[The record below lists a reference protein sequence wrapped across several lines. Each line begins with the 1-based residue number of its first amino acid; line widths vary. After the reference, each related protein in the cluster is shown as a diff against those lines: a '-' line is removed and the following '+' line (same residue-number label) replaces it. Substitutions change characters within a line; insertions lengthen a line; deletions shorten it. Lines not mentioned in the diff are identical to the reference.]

1 MKKVV
6 RNILLGL
13 IILLIIGA
21 IGISIFIGKAV
32 FDGYTNV
39 MSREETIKNSMEF
52 KKDYDNLVKNYKLEK
67 IEIEDQDLNHKVPAI
82 FAKRE
87 GNKNVAVLVHGM
99 GGTKETVS
107 PIMKTFLDLGYDVIA
122 YDQRNSG
129 ENMADYNT
137 SGLLESE
144 DTRAVIDYISPF
156 YKDRNKN
163 GKLILWGE
171 SYGGLTS
178 VIAAGKDETNI
189 DYLILESPVSN
200 GFDMIEGVMK
210 DISNKQGI
218 PLEFMIKTGDLYSK
232 AKLGISFSEMDGNEY
247 MKNIEIPVLITHSKT
262 DTLTPPYMAEN
273 LYAAK
278 ADYKKELITV
288 DGYKHASY
296 PYKDREGYKKI
307 LEDFLEKYQQSDRN
321 QN

>member
-13 IILLIIGA
+13 IILVFIGV
-21 IGISIFIGKAV
+21 IGISIFTGKAV
-32 FDGYTNV
+32 FDGYSNV
-39 MSREETIKNSMEF
+39 VKREETIKNSQEF
-52 KKDYDNLVKNYKLEK
+52 KKDYEDLAKDYDLEK
-67 IEIEDQDLNHKVPAI
+67 FEIEDKDLDHKIPAI
-82 FAKRE
+82 LVKKE
-87 GNKNVAVLVHGM
+87 GNKDIAVLVHGM

-107 PIMKTFLDLGYDVIA
+107 PIMKIFLDLGYDVIA

-178 VIAAGKDETNI
+178 VIAAGKDDTNI

-200 GFDMIEGVMK
+200 GFDMIEDVMK

-218 PLEFMIKTGDLYSK
+218 PLGFMIKTGDLYSK
-232 AKLGISFSEMDGNEY
+232 AKLGISFSAMDGNEY
-247 MKNIEIPVLITHSKT
+247 MKNIKIPVLITHSKT
-262 DTLTPPYMAEN
+262 DTLTPPYMAEDLN
-273 LYAAK
+273 SAK
-278 ADYKKELITV
+278 ADDKKELITV

-296 PYKDREGYKKI
+296 PYKDRHGYKKI
-307 LEDFLEKYQQSDRN
+307 LEDFLEKYQQADRN
-321 QN
+321 KN

>member
-107 PIMKTFLDLGYDVIA
+107 PIMKTFLDLGYDTIA

-129 ENMADYNT
+129 ENMSDFNT
-137 SGLLESE
+137 SGLLESK
-144 DTRAVIDYISPF
+144 DTRAVIDYIREK
-156 YKDRNKN
+156 YQN
-163 GKLILWGE
+163 GKLVLWGE

-178 VIAAGKDETNI
+178 IITAGKDDTNI

-200 GFDMIEGVMK
+200 GFDMIEDVMK
-210 DISNKQGI
+210 DISKDQGI
-218 PLEFMIKTGDLYSK
+218 PLGYMIKTGDLYSK
-232 AKLGISFSEMDGNEY
+232 AKLGISFSDMDGRVY
-247 MKNIEIPVLITHSKT
+247 MKNIKIPVLITHSKT
-262 DTLTPPYMAEN
+262 DKLTPPYMAED
-273 LYAAK
+273 LYKAK
-278 ADYKKELITV
+278 ADDKKELITV
-288 DGYKHASY
+288 DNYKHATFA
-296 PYKDREGYKKI
+296 YKDREGYKQIVK
-307 LEDFLEKYQQSDRN
+307 DFLEKYPAENAD
-321 QN
+321 

>member
-13 IILLIIGA
+13 LILLIIGA

-39 MSREETIKNSMEF
+39 MSREETLKNSMEF
-52 KKDYDNLVKNYKLEK
+52 KEDYDDLVKNYKLEK
-67 IEIEDQDLNHKVPAI
+67 IEIEDKDLDHKVPAI
-82 FAKRE
+82 FAKKD

-99 GGTKETVS
+99 GGTKETVA
-107 PIMKTFLDLGYDVIA
+107 PLMKTFLDLGYDAIS

-137 SGLLESE
+137 SGLLESK
-144 DTRAVIDYISPF
+144 DTRAVIDYIREK
-156 YKDRNKN
+156 YQNE
-163 GKLILWGE
+163 KLILWGE

-178 VIAAGKDETNI
+178 IIAAGKDDANI

-200 GFDMIEGVMK
+200 GFDMIENVMK
-210 DISNKQGI
+210 DISKKQGI
-218 PLEFMIKTGDLYSK
+218 PLDFMIRTGDLYSK
-232 AKLGISFSEMDGNEY
+232 VKLGISFADMDGSDY

-262 DTLTPPYMAEN
+262 DKLTPPYMAED
-273 LYAAK
+273 LYKAK
-278 ADYKKELITV
+278 ADDKKELITV
-288 DGYKHASY
+288 DDYNHASFA
-296 PYKDREGYKKI
+296 YKDREGYKKI
-307 LEDFLEKYQQSDRN
+307 VKDFLEKYPAENAD
-321 QN
+321 

>member
-13 IILLIIGA
+13 IILVFIGV
-21 IGISIFIGKAV
+21 IGISIFTGKAV
-32 FDGYTNV
+32 FDGYSNV
-39 MSREETIKNSMEF
+39 VKREETIKNSQEF
-52 KKDYDNLVKNYKLEK
+52 KKDYEDLAKDYDLEK
-67 IEIEDQDLNHKVPAI
+67 FEIEDKDLDHNIPAI
-82 FAKRE
+82 LVKKE
-87 GNKNVAVLVHGM
+87 GNKDIAVLVHGM

-107 PIMKTFLDLGYDVIA
+107 PIMKIFLDLGYDVIA

-232 AKLGISFSEMDGNEY
+232 AKLGISFSDMDGRDY
-247 MKNIEIPVLITHSKT
+247 IKNIKIPVLITHSKI
-262 DTLTPPYMAEN
+262 DKLTPPYMAED
-273 LYAAK
+273 LYKAK
-278 ADYKKELITV
+278 ADDKKELITV

-296 PYKDREGYKKI
+296 PYKDRQGYKKI
-307 LEDFLEKYQQSDRN
+307 VKDFLEKYK
-321 QN
+321 

>member
-1 MKKVV
+1 MKKVI

-13 IILLIIGA
+13 LVLLIIGA

-39 MSREETIKNSMEF
+39 VSREETIKNSQEF
-52 KKDYDNLVKNYKLEK
+52 KKDYDDLVKNYNLEK
-67 IEIEDQDLNHKVPAI
+67 IEIGSQDLDHKVPAI
-82 FAKRE
+82 FVKKP

-99 GGTKETVS
+99 GGTKETVA
-107 PIMKTFLDLGYDVIA
+107 PIMKTFLELGYDAIA

-129 ENMADYNT
+129 ENMADFNT

-144 DTRAVIDYISPF
+144 DTRAVINYIREK
-156 YKDRNKN
+156 YQD

-178 VIAAGKDETNI
+178 IIAAGKDDTNI
-189 DYLILESPVSN
+189 NYLMLESPVSN
-200 GFDMIEGVMK
+200 GFDMIENVMK
-210 DISNKQGI
+210 DISKKQGV
-218 PLEFMIKTGDLYSK
+218 PLDFMIKTGDLYSK
-232 AKLGISFSEMDGNEY
+232 AKLGISFADMDGSDY
-247 MKNIEIPVLITHSKT
+247 VKNIEIPVLITHSKI
-262 DTLTPPYMAEN
+262 DKVTPPYMAED

-278 ADYKKELITV
+278 SSDKKEIITV

-307 LEDFLEKYQQSDRN
+307 VKDFLEKYSPDKAD
-321 QN
+321 

>member
-1 MKKVV
+1 MKKIV

-13 IILLIIGA
+13 LILLIIGG
-21 IGISIFIGKAV
+21 IGISIFTGKAV

-39 MSREETIKNSMEF
+39 ISREDTIKNSKEF
-52 KKDYDNLVKNYKLEK
+52 EKDYEDLKKDYNLEK
-67 IEIEDQDLNHKVPAI
+67 ITIENKDLDHKVPAI
-82 FAKRE
+82 FAKKP

-107 PIMKTFLDLGYDVIA
+107 PIMETFLELGYDAIA

-129 ENMADYNT
+129 ENMTDFNT
-137 SGLLESE
+137 SGILESE
-144 DTRAVIDYISPF
+144 DTRAVIDYVCEK
-156 YKDRNKN
+156 YQD

-178 VIAAGKDETNI
+178 VIAAGNNSSNI

-200 GFDMIEGVMK
+200 GFDMIENVMK
-210 DISNKQGI
+210 DISKKQGV
-218 PLEFMIKTGDLYSK
+218 PLDFMIKTGDLYSK
-232 AKLGISFSEMDGNEY
+232 AKLGISFSDMDGSDY
-247 MKNIEIPVLITHSKT
+247 IKNIDIPVLITHSKI
-262 DTLTPPYMAEN
+262 DKVTPPYMAED

-278 ADYKKELITV
+278 ADDKKEIITV

-296 PYKDREGYKKI
+296 PYKDRESYTKI
-307 LEDFLEKYQQSDRN
+307 VKDFLEKYSVDKAD
-321 QN
+321 

>member
-13 IILLIIGA
+13 IILVFIGV
-21 IGISIFIGKAV
+21 IGISIFTGKAV
-32 FDGYTNV
+32 FDGYSNV
-39 MSREETIKNSMEF
+39 VKREETIKNSQEF
-52 KKDYDNLVKNYKLEK
+52 KKDYEDLAKDYDLEK
-67 IEIEDQDLNHKVPAI
+67 FEIEDKDLDHKIPAI
-82 FAKRE
+82 LVKKE
-87 GNKNVAVLVHGM
+87 GNKDIAVLVHGM

-107 PIMKTFLDLGYDVIA
+107 PIMKIFLDLGYDVIA

-178 VIAAGKDETNI
+178 VIAAGKDDTNI

-262 DTLTPPYMAEN
+262 DTLTPQYMAEN

-307 LEDFLEKYQQSDRN
+307 LEVFLEKYQQSDRN

>member
-1 MKKVV
+1 MKKIF
-6 RNILLGL
+6 RNIFIGL
-13 IILLIIGA
+13 IVLLILAGV
-21 IGISIFIGKAV
+21 GISIFTGKAV

-39 MSREETIKNSMEF
+39 MSREETLKNSMEF
-52 KKDYDNLVKNYKLEK
+52 KEDYDDLIKNYKLEK
-67 IEIEDQDLNHKVPAI
+67 IEIENDDLDHKVPAI
-82 FAKRE
+82 FAKKD
-87 GNKNVAVLVHGM
+87 GNKDVAVLVHGM
-99 GGTKETVS
+99 GGTKETVAS
-107 PIMKTFLDLGYDVIA
+107 IMKTFLELDYDVIA

-137 SGLLESE
+137 SGLLESK
-144 DTRAVIDYISPF
+144 DTRAVIDYIREK
-156 YKDRNKN
+156 YQD

-200 GFDMIEGVMK
+200 GFDMIENVMK
-210 DISNKQGI
+210 DISRKQGV
-218 PLEFMIKTGDLYSK
+218 PLDFMIKTGDLYSK
-232 AKLGISFSEMDGNEY
+232 AKLGISFSDMDGSDY
-247 MKNIEIPVLITHSKT
+247 IKNIDIPVLITHSKI
-262 DTLTPPYMAEN
+262 DKVTPPYMAED

-278 ADYKKELITV
+278 ADDKKEIITV

-307 LEDFLEKYQQSDRN
+307 VKDFLEKYSAERAD
-321 QN
+321 

>member
-13 IILLIIGA
+13 LVLLIVGG
-21 IGISIFIGKAV
+21 IGISIFTGKAV

-39 MSREETIKNSMEF
+39 MSREETLKNSMEF
-52 KKDYDNLVKNYKLEK
+52 NEDYDNLVKKYKLEK
-67 IEIEDQDLNHKVPAI
+67 IEIENQDLDHKVPAI

-107 PIMKTFLDLGYDVIA
+107 PIMETFLELGYDAIA

-129 ENMADYNT
+129 ENMADFNT
-137 SGLLESE
+137 SGILESK
-144 DTRAVIDYISPF
+144 DTRAVINYIREK
-156 YKDRNKN
+156 YQD

-178 VIAAGKDETNI
+178 IIAAGKDDTNI

-200 GFDMIEGVMK
+200 GFDMIENVMK
-210 DISNKQGI
+210 DISKKQGV
-218 PLEFMIKTGDLYSK
+218 PLDFMIKTGDLYSK
-232 AKLGISFSEMDGNEY
+232 AKLGISFSDMDGSDY
-247 MKNIEIPVLITHSKT
+247 MKNIEIPVLITRSKI
-262 DTLTPPYMAEN
+262 DKVTPPYMAED

-278 ADYKKELITV
+278 SDDKKEIITV

-307 LEDFLEKYQQSDRN
+307 VKDFLEKYSVDKTD
-321 QN
+321 

>member
-13 IILLIIGA
+13 IILVFIGV
-21 IGISIFIGKAV
+21 IGISIFTGKAV
-32 FDGYTNV
+32 FDGYSNV
-39 MSREETIKNSMEF
+39 VKREETIKNSQEF
-52 KKDYDNLVKNYKLEK
+52 KKDYEDLAKDYDLEK
-67 IEIEDQDLNHKVPAI
+67 FEIEDKDLDHKIPAI
-82 FAKRE
+82 LVKKE
-87 GNKNVAVLVHGM
+87 GNKDIAVLVHGM

-107 PIMKTFLDLGYDVIA
+107 PIMKIFLDLGYDVIA

-178 VIAAGKDETNI
+178 VIAAGKENANI

-232 AKLGISFSEMDGNEY
+232 VKLGISFSEMDGNEY
-247 MKNIEIPVLITHSKT
+247 MKNIEIPVLIAHSKT
-262 DTLTPPYMAEN
+262 DTLTPPYMAED
-273 LYAAK
+273 LYEAK
-278 ADYKKELITV
+278 NDDKKELITV
-288 DGYKHASY
+288 ENYKHASY
-296 PYKDREGYKKI
+296 PYKDRQGYKKI
-307 LEDFLEKYQQSDRN
+307 VKDFLEKYK
-321 QN
+321 

>member
-13 IILLIIGA
+13 IILLLIGA

-52 KKDYDNLVKNYKLEK
+52 KEDYDDLIKNYKLEK
-67 IEIEDQDLNHKVPAI
+67 IEIENDDLDHKVPAI
-82 FAKRE
+82 FAKKD
-87 GNKNVAVLVHGM
+87 GNKDVAVLVHGM
-99 GGTKETVS
+99 GGTKETVAS
-107 PIMKTFLDLGYDVIA
+107 IMKTFLDLDYDVIA

-137 SGLLESE
+137 SGLLESK
-144 DTRAVIDYISPF
+144 DTRVVIDYIREK
-156 YKDRNKN
+156 YQN

-178 VIAAGKDETNI
+178 IIAAGKDETKI

-200 GFDMIEGVMK
+200 GFDMIEDVMK
-210 DISNKQGI
+210 DISKDQGI
-218 PLEFMIKTGDLYSK
+218 PLGYMIKTGDLYSK
-232 AKLGISFSEMDGNEY
+232 AKLGISFSDMDGSDY
-247 MKNIEIPVLITHSKT
+247 MKNIEIPVLITHSKI
-262 DTLTPPYMAEN
+262 DKVTPPYMAED

-278 ADYKKELITV
+278 ADDKIELITV

-307 LEDFLEKYQQSDRN
+307 VKDFLEKYPAENAD
-321 QN
+321 